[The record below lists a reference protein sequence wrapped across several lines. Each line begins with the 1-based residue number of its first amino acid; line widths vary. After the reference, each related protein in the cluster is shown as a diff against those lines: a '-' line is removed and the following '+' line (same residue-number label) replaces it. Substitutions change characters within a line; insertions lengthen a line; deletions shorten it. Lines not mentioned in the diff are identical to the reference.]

1 MYIKSST
8 ALRNDYNEI
17 ARLAR
22 ETSEPIYITM
32 NGNGD
37 TVIMGMDA
45 FERREQLL
53 ALRERLLVSE
63 KERLAGEVLSL
74 DTAKEQLRAK
84 FDGKL

>member
-8 ALRNDYNEI
+8 TLRNDYNEI

-22 ETSEPIYITM
+22 ETSQPIYITR

-37 TVIMGMDA
+37 TVLMDLRA
-45 FERREQLL
+45 FEEREQLL

-63 KERLAGEVLSL
+63 KERLAGETLSL
-74 DTAKEQLRAK
+74 DEAEGRLKEK